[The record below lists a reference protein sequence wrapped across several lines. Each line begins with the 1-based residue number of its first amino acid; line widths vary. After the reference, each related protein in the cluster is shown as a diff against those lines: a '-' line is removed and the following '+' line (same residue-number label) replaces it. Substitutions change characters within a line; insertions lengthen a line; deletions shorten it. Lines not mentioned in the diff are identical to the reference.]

1 MKKNNFMK
9 TLTNRTFCQNK
20 GRNLVA
26 VLAVFLTTLMFTTLF
41 VLAQSISENII
52 TMNFRQSGY
61 DAQIS
66 FKEITG
72 EAAEKIAG
80 HPKVKG
86 VGESIVLGLAENEK
100 LAGRQVEIRWGDDMY
115 ASHSFAEPTTGHMPQ
130 KENELA
136 AGTEVLDKLGIPHKL
151 GEEVTLQWRRDI
163 NSPEVTESTFTLCGF
178 GKIMLL
184 PMPAM
189 PGSAGNSQRK

>member
-1 MKKNNFMK
+1 MKKNNLMK

-66 FKEITG
+66 FK
-72 EAAEKIAG
+72 
-80 HPKVKG
+80 
-86 VGESIVLGLAENEK
+86 
-100 LAGRQVEIRWGDDMY
+100 
-115 ASHSFAEPTTGHMPQ
+115 
-130 KENELA
+130 
-136 AGTEVLDKLGIPHKL
+136 
-151 GEEVTLQWRRDI
+151 I
-163 NSPEVTESTFTLCGF
+163 N
-178 GKIMLL
+178 
-184 PMPAM
+184 A
-189 PGSAGNSQRK
+189 

>member
-1 MKKNNFMK
+1 MKKNNLMK

-100 LAGRQVEIRWGDDMY
+100 LAGRQVEPLEMICIAIPLQNQQPDICRKKKTNWQREQKCWINWGY
-115 ASHSFAEPTTGHMPQ
+115 LISWE
-130 KENELA
+130 K
-136 AGTEVLDKLGIPHKL
+136 
-151 GEEVTLQWRRDI
+151 R
-163 NSPEVTESTFTLCGF
+163 
-178 GKIMLL
+178 
-184 PMPAM
+184 
-189 PGSAGNSQRK
+189 